1 MNIQRFLSIMKK
13 EFIQVARDKFSLR
26 LPIIMP
32 VMLLIL
38 FGYAV
43 KPEVDN
49 IPMAVF
55 DQSKTQESR
64 EYIDKFKVSSY
75 FIPKFTVLSETGLL
89 ELVESGRA
97 KAGLI
102 IPSDYAKNLK
112 QNKTPQTQL
121 IIDGSDPTTAR
132 TALNSGILI
141 SQMYSLSEKQK
152 FLVKKGANTV
162 ANTPGIDLSTKVWYN
177 PNMESTKF
185 NIPGLIGLILQN
197 ITIMLT
203 AFTLVRE
210 KERSTIEQLIV
221 TPVKSSELILGK
233 MIPYILIGYFGFLV
247 TFILGSWWFNVP
259 VVGSIPLLLLLG
271 LLFVIV
277 ALAMGMLI
285 STIAQNQLQAMQIT
299 FLILLPSIL
308 LSGFIFP
315 RESMPLAIKAISY
328 LIPLTYFLEI
338 SRGIMLKG
346 IGLEYLWPDV
356 VALIAFMVILL
367 TIAAL
372 RFKKSLD

>member
-1 MNIQRFLSIMKK
+1 MNAQRFLAIMKK
-13 EFIQVARDKFSLR
+13 EFIQVIRDKFSLR
-26 LPIIMP
+26 LPIVMP
-32 VMLLIL
+32 IMLLIL

-55 DQSKTQESR
+55 DQNKTQESR
-64 EYIDKFKVSSY
+64 EYVDKFNVSSY
-75 FIPKFTVLSETGLL
+75 FVPQYYVLSES
-89 ELVESGRA
+89 ELFELIESGKA

-102 IPSDYAKNLK
+102 IPADYTKSLK
-112 QNKTPQTQL
+112 QNNTPQTQL

-132 TALNSGILI
+132 TALNSGVLV

-152 FLVKKGANTV
+152 YLLKMGANP
-162 ANTPGIDLSTKVWYN
+162 AAQAPGIDLSTRVWYN
-177 PNMESTKF
+177 PNMESTTF

-203 AFTLVRE
+203 AFALVRE

-221 TPVKSSELILGK
+221 TPIKSPELILGK
-233 MIPYILIGYFGFLV
+233 MIPYILIGYFGFLI
-247 TFILGSWWFNVP
+247 TFILGTWWFQVP
-259 VVGSIPLLLLLG
+259 VAGSIPLLLVLG

-285 STIAQNQLQAMQIT
+285 STLVQNQLQAMQVT

-315 RESMPLAIKAISY
+315 REAMPWAINAISY
-328 LIPLTYFLEI
+328 AIPLTYFLEI
-338 SRGIMLKG
+338 VRGIMLKG
-346 IGLEYLWPDV
+346 IGLKYLWPDV
-356 VALIAFMVILL
+356 AALLGFMVVLL
-367 TIAAL
+367 SLAAL

>member
-1 MNIQRFLSIMKK
+1 MNIQRFLAVMRK

-32 VMLLIL
+32 IMLLIL

-75 FIPKFTVLSETGLL
+75 FIPKHSVLNESELIDL
-89 ELVESGRA
+89 IESGKV

-102 IPSDYAKNLK
+102 IPVDYAKSLK

-121 IIDGSDPTTAR
+121 VIDGSDPTTAR
-132 TALNSGILI
+132 TALNSGILV
-141 SQMYSLSEKQK
+141 SQTYSLSQKQK
-152 FLVKKGANTV
+152 FLLKRGANP
-162 ANTPGIDLSTKVWYN
+162 ASNSPGIDLSTKVWYN
-177 PNMESTKF
+177 PNMDSTTF

-203 AFTLVRE
+203 AFALVRE

-221 TPVKSSELILGK
+221 TPVKSTELILGK
-233 MIPYILIGYFGFLV
+233 MIPYILIGYLGFLV
-247 TFILGSWWFNVP
+247 TYFLGTYWFSVHTA
-259 VVGSIPLLLLLG
+259 GSIPLLLLLG

-285 STIAQNQLQAMQIT
+285 STLAQNQLQAMQVT

-315 RESMPLAIKAISY
+315 RDSMPLIIRAVSY
-328 LIPLTYFLEI
+328 AIPLTYFLEI

-346 IGLEYLWPDV
+346 IGLKYLWPNV
-356 VALIAFMVILL
+356 VALFGFAIVLLSIA
-367 TIAAL
+367 TL